1 MPQSPEL
8 EQLKMLAEVDEL
20 IDRLNVFSE
29 GEGEW
34 APANNCRALLRRL
47 LGRVRTLRVRLES
60 PLVVAT
66 FGGTGTGKSTL
77 VNALVGH
84 EVSRSGR
91 QRPTTTRPILIVHP
105 ETELEPLNLPLE
117 SFEIKQVDTAILR
130 DIVMIDCPDPDTS
143 ETEAAGSNTAI
154 LREML
159 PHCDVLMY
167 VSTQQK
173 YQSARVI
180 DELADAAAGC
190 RLVFVQTHAD
200 VDSDIRDD
208 WRKRLEGK
216 YEVPDMF
223 FVDSLRAMKEHQAG
237 QRPSGDFSRLQS
249 LLTTQLSSSHRVQVR
264 RANLID
270 LIHSALAHC
279 QTRLEGESEH
289 VLKLREVLEEQR
301 SKLTSHMASQLREE
315 LLVSRN
321 LWERR
326 LLTSVTDHWGF
337 SPFSAILRFYNG
349 IGGFIASF
357 TLFRAR
363 TSAQM
368 ALIGAMQGAKWLANR
383 AKEQSADG
391 QLDRIASFGLSDNE
405 LQESQFVI
413 AGYLRSAGMDAE
425 LIDRSSIDALRHEAA
440 RVEDQFLG
448 DARRKVDGIIEEL
461 AVKNTGWF
469 TRWWYEILFL
479 AYLVF
484 VLFRVGRNF
493 FYDSMF
499 VTDSKLL
506 STDFYIPALIFFV
519 LWSGILVMAFTM
531 RLRRGLQGRIRE
543 LADELASFR
552 IASGLFPGLERACQK
567 VERDRTELDNLAART
582 TTFRDRL
589 ADSPNGLGGRAVEV
603 GTQAVAPTGSAE

>member
-1 MPQSPEL
+1 MQQPEL

-20 IDRLNVFSE
+20 IDRLKAFSE
-29 GEGEW
+29 ADGEW
-34 APANNCRALLRRL
+34 APANNCRNLLRRL
-47 LGRVRTLRVRLES
+47 LGRVQTLRVRLES

-77 VNALVGH
+77 VNALVGR
-84 EVSRSGR
+84 EVSQSGR
-91 QRPTTTRPILIVHP
+91 QRPTTTRPILIAHP

-117 SFEIKQVDTAILR
+117 QFEVKQVASAILR
-130 DIVMIDCPDPDTS
+130 DIVVIDCPDPDTS
-143 ETEAAGSNTAI
+143 ETSEAGSNTAI

-159 PHCDVLMY
+159 PHCDVLLY

-216 YEVPDMF
+216 YDVPEMF
-223 FVDSLRAMKEHQAG
+223 FVDSMRAMKEQQAG

-249 LLTTQLSSSHRVQVR
+249 LLTTQLSASHRVQVR

-270 LIHSALAHC
+270 LIHSALNHC
-279 QTRLEGESEH
+279 QTKVTDDSQH
-289 VLKLREVLEEQR
+289 VVKLREILEEQR
-301 SKLTSHMASQLREE
+301 AKLTSHMATQLREE

-368 ALIGAMQGAKWLANR
+368 ALIGAMQGAKWVAKR
-383 AKEQSADG
+383 VKEQTADG
-391 QLDRIASFGLSDNE
+391 QLDRIASFGLSDNQ

-413 AGYLRSAGMDAE
+413 AGYLRSAGMDPE
-425 LIDRSSIDALRHEAA
+425 LIDRSSIDSLRHQAA

-448 DARRKVDGIIEEL
+448 DARRKVDTIIEDL

-479 AYLVF
+479 AYIAF
-484 VLFRVGRNF
+484 VLVRVGRNF

-499 VTDSKLL
+499 VEDSKLL
-506 STDFYIPALIFFV
+506 STDFYIPAAIFFA
-519 LWSGILVMAFTM
+519 LWSAVLVMAFTM

-552 IASGLFPGLERACQK
+552 IASGLFPGLERACQR
-567 VERDRTELDNLAART
+567 VERDRGELDSLVEMT
-582 TTFRDRL
+582 TTFRNRL
-589 ADSPNGLGGRAVEV
+589 AGSESNLGGRAVEV
-603 GTQAVAPTGSAE
+603 GTESN

>member
-1 MPQSPEL
+1 MPKTPEL

-20 IDRLNVFSE
+20 IDRLKTFSE
-29 GEGEW
+29 TDGEW
-34 APANNCRALLRRL
+34 SPANNCRALLRRL
-47 LGRVRTLRVRLES
+47 LGRVQTLRVRLES

-84 EVSRSGR
+84 EVSQSGR
-91 QRPTTTRPILIVHP
+91 QRPTTTRPILIAHP
-105 ETELEPLNLPLE
+105 DTELAPLNLPLD
-117 SFEIKQVDTAILR
+117 SFELKQVDSSILR
-130 DIVMIDCPDPDTS
+130 DIVLIDCPDPDTS

-159 PHCDVLMY
+159 PHCDVLLY

-208 WRKRLEGK
+208 WRERLKGR

-223 FVDSLRAMKEHQAG
+223 FVDSMRAMKEQQAG

-249 LLTTQLSSSHRVQVR
+249 LLTTQLSASSRVQVR

-270 LIHSALAHC
+270 LIHSALDHC
-279 QTRLEGESEH
+279 QTKLTGDAEH
-289 VLKLREVLEEQR
+289 VIKLREILEEQR
-301 SKLTSHMASQLREE
+301 AKLTSHMATQLREE
-315 LLVSRN
+315 LLVSQN

-326 LLTSVTDHWGF
+326 LLNSVTDHWGF
-337 SPFSAILRFYNG
+337 SPFSAVLRFYNG

-368 ALIGAMQGAKWLANR
+368 ALIGAMQGAKWLASR
-383 AKEQSADG
+383 AKEQEADG
-391 QLDRIASFGLSDNE
+391 KLDRIASFGLSDNQ

-413 AGYLRSAGMDAE
+413 AGYLRSAGMDPE
-425 LIDRSSIDALRHEAA
+425 LIDRSSIDSLRHEAA

-448 DARRKVDGIIEEL
+448 DARRKIDGIIEDL
-461 AVKNTGWF
+461 AVKNTGVI
-469 TRWWYEILFL
+469 TRWWYEIWFL
-479 AYLVF
+479 AYIVF
-484 VLFRVGRNF
+484 VLIRVGRNF

-499 VTDSKLL
+499 TENAKLL
-506 STDFYIPALIFFV
+506 STDFYIPAAIFFV
-519 LWSGILVMAFTM
+519 LWSGMLVMAFTM
-531 RLRRGLQGRIRE
+531 RLRRGLRGKVRE
-543 LADELASFR
+543 LAEELASFR
-552 IASGLFPGLERACQK
+552 IASGLFPGLERACQR
-567 VERDRTELDNLAART
+567 VERDRQELDSLANMT
-582 TTFRDRL
+582 TTFRNRL
-589 ADSPNGLGGRAVEV
+589 ADPTTGLGGRSIEV
-603 GTQAVAPTGSAE
+603 GTQQVTANAEN

>member
-1 MPQSPEL
+1 MPETPEL
-8 EQLKMLAEVDEL
+8 EQLKMLSEVDEL
-20 IDRLNVFSE
+20 IDRLTAFSE
-29 GEGEW
+29 TDGEW
-34 APANNCRALLRRL
+34 GPTNNCRALLRRL
-47 LGRVRTLRVRLES
+47 LSRVQTLRVRLES

-77 VNALVGH
+77 VNALVGR

-91 QRPTTTRPILIVHP
+91 QRPTTTRPILISHP
-105 ETELEPLNLPLE
+105 ETELEPLNLPLDE
-117 SFEIKQVDTAILR
+117 FEVRQVDSAILR
-130 DIVMIDCPDPDTS
+130 DIVVIDCPDPDTS
-143 ETEAAGSNTAI
+143 ESEAAGTNTAI
-154 LREML
+154 LRQML
-159 PHCDVLMY
+159 PHCDVLLY

-216 YEVPDMF
+216 YEVPEMF
-223 FVDSLRAMKEHQAG
+223 FVDSLRAFQEQQAG

-249 LLTTQLSSSHRVQVR
+249 LLTTQLSASHRVQVR

-270 LIHSALAHC
+270 LIHSALEHC
-279 QTRLEGESEH
+279 QTRVSDETEH
-289 VLKLREVLEEQR
+289 VVKLREVLEEQR
-301 SKLTSHMASQLREE
+301 AKLTSHMATQLREE

-368 ALIGAMQGAKWLANR
+368 ALIGAMQGAKWIAKR
-383 AKEQSADG
+383 AKEQAADG
-391 QLDRIASFGLSDNE
+391 SLDRIASFGLSDNQ

-413 AGYLRSAGMDAE
+413 AGYLRSAGMDAD
-425 LIDRSSIDALRHEAA
+425 LIDRSSLDTLRHEAA

-448 DARRKVDGIIEEL
+448 DARRKIDSIIEEL
-461 AVKNTGWF
+461 AVRNSGWF

-479 AYLVF
+479 AYLGF

-499 VTDSKLL
+499 AEGAKLL
-506 STDFYIPALIFFV
+506 STDFYIPAAIFFA
-519 LWSGILVMAFTM
+519 LWSGLLVMAFTM
-531 RLRRGLQGRIRE
+531 RLRRGLQARIRE
-543 LADELASFR
+543 LADQLASVR
-552 IASGLFPGLERACQK
+552 ISSGLFPRLERACQS
-567 VERDRTELDNLAART
+567 VERDRLELDNLAAMT
-582 TTFRDRL
+582 TTFRNRL
-589 ADSPNGLGGRAVEV
+589 ADSKTSLGGRAVAIR
-603 GTQAVAPTGSAE
+603 TDAVTTD

>member
-1 MPQSPEL
+1 MSDTPEL
-8 EQLKMLAEVDEL
+8 EQLKMLSEVDEL
-20 IDRLNVFSE
+20 IGRLTAFS
-29 GEGEW
+29 GANGDW
-34 APANNCRALLRRL
+34 GPANNCRGLLRRL
-47 LGRVRTLRVRLES
+47 LGRVQTLRVRLES
-60 PLVVAT
+60 PLVLAT

-77 VNALVGH
+77 VNALIGQ

-91 QRPTTTRPILIVHP
+91 QRPTTTRPILIAHP
-105 ETELEPLNLPLE
+105 ETELEPLNLPLDD
-117 SFEIKQVDTAILR
+117 FEIKQVDSPVLR
-130 DIVMIDCPDPDTS
+130 DIVVIDCPDPDTAES
-143 ETEAAGSNTAI
+143 DSAGSNTAI
-154 LREML
+154 LRQML
-159 PHCDVLMY
+159 PHCDVLLY

-223 FVDSLRAMKEHQAG
+223 FVDSMRAFQEQQAG
-237 QRPSGDFSRLQS
+237 QRPSGDFSRLQT

-270 LIHSALAHC
+270 LIHSALQHC
-279 QTRLEGESEH
+279 QTKVGEETQH
-289 VLKLREVLEEQR
+289 VAKLREVLEEQR
-301 SKLTSHMASQLREE
+301 TKLTSHMATQLREE

-368 ALIGAMQGAKWLANR
+368 ALIGAMQGAKWIAKR
-383 AKEQSADG
+383 AQEQVADG
-391 QLDRIASFGLSDNE
+391 SLDRIASFGLSDNQ

-413 AGYLRSAGMDAE
+413 AGYLRSAGLDPE
-425 LIDRSSIDALRHEAA
+425 LIDRSSIDSLRHEAA

-448 DARRKVDGIIEEL
+448 DARRKIDSIIEAL
-461 AVKNTGWF
+461 SVKNSGWF

-479 AYLVF
+479 AYLCF
-484 VLFRVGRNF
+484 VLFLVGKNF
-493 FYDSMF
+493 FYDSLF
-499 VTDSKLL
+499 VDGAKLL
-506 STDFYIPALIFFV
+506 STDFYIPATIFFV

-531 RLRRGLQGRIRE
+531 RLRRGLQGRIKE
-543 LADELASFR
+543 LADELASVR
-552 IASGLFPGLERACQK
+552 IASGLFPGLERACQS
-567 VERDRTELDNLAART
+567 VERDRLEVDSLAEMT
-582 TTFRDRL
+582 TTFRNRL
-589 ADSPNGLGGRAVEV
+589 ADSKSALGGRA
-603 GTQAVAPTGSAE
+603 AALNVASPDRTKSQ

>member
-1 MPQSPEL
+1 MQQTPEL

-20 IDRLNVFSE
+20 IDRLKAFSE
-29 GEGEW
+29 TDGEW
-34 APANNCRALLRRL
+34 APANNCRGLLRRL
-47 LGRVRTLRVRLES
+47 LGRVQTLRVRLES

-77 VNALVGH
+77 VNALVGR
-84 EVSRSGR
+84 EVSQSGR
-91 QRPTTTRPILIVHP
+91 QRPTTTRPILIAHP
-105 ETELEPLNLPLE
+105 ETELEPLNLPLDQ
-117 SFEIKQVDTAILR
+117 FEVKQVDSAILR
-130 DIVMIDCPDPDTS
+130 DIVVIDCPDPDTS
-143 ETEAAGSNTAI
+143 EDSAAGSNTAI

-159 PHCDVLMY
+159 PHCDVLLY

-216 YEVPDMF
+216 YEVPEMF
-223 FVDSLRAMKEHQAG
+223 FVDSMRAMKEQQAG

-249 LLTTQLSSSHRVQVR
+249 LLTTQLSASHRVQVR

-270 LIHSALAHC
+270 LIHSALDHC
-279 QTRLEGESEH
+279 QTKVTDDSQH
-289 VLKLREVLEEQR
+289 VVKLREILEEQR
-301 SKLTSHMASQLREE
+301 AKLTSHMATQLREE

-326 LLTSVTDHWGF
+326 LLTSVADHWGF

-368 ALIGAMQGAKWLANR
+368 ALIGAMQGAKWVAKR
-383 AKEQSADG
+383 VKEQSAEG
-391 QLDRIASFGLSDNE
+391 QLDRIASFGLSDNQ

-413 AGYLRSAGMDAE
+413 AGYLRSAGMDPE
-425 LIDRSSIDALRHEAA
+425 LIDRSSIDSLRHQAA

-448 DARRKVDGIIEEL
+448 DARRKIDTIIEEL

-479 AYLVF
+479 AYIGF
-484 VLFRVGRNF
+484 VLIRVGRNF

-499 VTDSKLL
+499 VEDSTLL
-506 STDFYIPALIFFV
+506 STDFYIPAAIFFV
-519 LWSGILVMAFTM
+519 LWSGVLVMAFTM

-552 IASGLFPGLERACQK
+552 IASGLFPGLERACK
-567 VERDRTELDNLAART
+567 RVEKDRGELDNLVAMT
-582 TTFRDRL
+582 TTFRNRL
-589 ADSPNGLGGRAVEV
+589 AGSETSLGGRAVEV
-603 GTQAVAPTGSAE
+603 GAAD

>member
-1 MPQSPEL
+1 MPETPEL
-8 EQLKMLAEVDEL
+8 EQIKMLAEVDEL
-20 IDRLNVFSE
+20 IDRLKAFSE
-29 GEGEW
+29 ADSEW

-60 PLVVAT
+60 PLVIAT

-84 EVSRSGR
+84 EVSQSGR
-91 QRPTTTRPILIVHP
+91 QRPTTTRPVLIAHP
-105 ETELEPLNLPLE
+105 DTELEPLNLPLD
-117 SFEIKQVDTAILR
+117 SFELKQVDSAVLR
-130 DIVMIDCPDPDTS
+130 DIVIVDCPDPDTS
-143 ETEAAGSNTAI
+143 ETESAGSNTAI

-159 PHCDVLMY
+159 PHCDVLLY

-208 WRKRLEGK
+208 WRERLKGK

-223 FVDSLRAMKEHQAG
+223 FVDSLRAMKEQQAG

-249 LLTTQLSSSHRVQVR
+249 LLTTQLSASSRVQVR

-270 LIHSALAHC
+270 LIQSALDHC
-279 QTRLEGESEH
+279 QTKLSADGEH
-289 VLKLREVLEEQR
+289 VIKLREILEEQR
-301 SKLTSHMASQLREE
+301 EKLTSHMATQLREE

-337 SPFSAILRFYNG
+337 SPFSAVLRFYNG

-368 ALIGAMQGAKWLANR
+368 ALIGAMQGAKWLASR
-383 AKEQSADG
+383 AKEQEADG
-391 QLDRIASFGLSDNE
+391 KLDRIASFGLSDNQ

-413 AGYLRSAGMDAE
+413 AGYLRSAGMDSG
-425 LIDRSSIDALRHEAA
+425 LLDRSNIDSLRHEAA

-448 DARRKVDGIIEEL
+448 DARRKIDGIIEDL
-461 AVKNTGWF
+461 AVKNTGAV
-469 TRWWYEILFL
+469 TRWWYEIWFL
-479 AYLVF
+479 AYVVF
-484 VLFRVGRNF
+484 VLIRVGKNF
-493 FYDSMF
+493 FYDSMIQNGE
-499 VTDSKLL
+499 LL
-506 STDFYIPALIFFV
+506 STNFYIPAGIFFV
-519 LWSGILVMAFTM
+519 LWSGMLVMAFTT
-531 RLRRGLQGRIRE
+531 RLRRGLRTQIRD
-543 LADELASFR
+543 LAAELASFR
-552 IASGLFPGLERACQK
+552 ISSGLFPGLERACER
-567 VERDRTELDNLAART
+567 VERDRRELDSLATMT

-589 ADSPNGLGGRAVEV
+589 ADSKSGLGGRVVEV
-603 GTQAVAPTGSAE
+603 GSSRLS